1 MSRWECFYDSA
12 CRTATEYES
21 LFHALGEMKTPSKIG
36 FDESGN
42 IYTSS
47 SYFIISA
54 IERFYYGQSRQ
65 DMRKK
70 IDSALSGYGHF
81 FTRIQDISCDTS
93 LTGQQRKQTHELIR
107 RNKGLITLWV
117 AGFSKLASIYVGDP
131 VTTEFLSACITYLD
145 NLYHD
150 GNTRSRTSV
159 SDGKK

>member
-21 LFHALGEMKTPSKIG
+21 LFHALAVMKTPSKIR
-36 FDESGN
+36 FDESGD
-42 IYTSS
+42 IYLCSPY
-47 SYFIISA
+47 YFVSA

-65 DMRKK
+65 DMRDKMD
-70 IDSALSGYGHF
+70 IALSGYGQF
-81 FTRIQDISCDTS
+81 FTRIQGLSSDTA
-93 LTGQQRKQTHELIR
+93 LTHLQRKQTDTLIR

-150 GNTRSRTSV
+150 GNTRSHTSI

>member
-42 IYTSS
+42 ICLCSPY
-47 SYFIISA
+47 YIISA

-107 RNKGLITLWV
+107 EERGRITLWV
-117 AGFSKLASIYVGDP
+117 AGLSKLVSVYIGDS
-131 VTTEFLSACITYLD
+131 VTTEFLSSCITYLD